1 MMRGFQTIL
10 QSSLGKP
17 WISGKPWHIQ
27 RRDGLGFG
35 WDGLNLPSLKIHSQ
49 CYKFHASTM
58 FNWFIQIPGDF
69 FRSYGRK
76 ITIFDVL
83 KNHHVY
89 IYIYVYHL
97 FLWAVFHV
105 SMFNNHWLSPLV
117 HHSKGAGWASAGA
130 TMMLPCWSTSCWSRN
145 ALTFWRVDLCLIS
158 VSPDLSIVPFFKK
171 SGANHLLTT
180 LQISHEYEHD
190 QPDVQSHANHLR
202 KTCPT
207 RLPLGPRLEDVVA
220 PQQPHFDQTVEV
232 VVWIR
237 DTVVALRFHPTGP
250 VDSSG
255 REA

>member
-89 IYIYVYHL
+89 IYMFIIYFYGR
-97 FLWAVFHV
+97 F
-105 SMFNNHWLSPLV
+105 SMFLCSITIGYPLWFTIQKVPAEHPQGQRWCCHADPLPAGPGTHW
-117 HHSKGAGWASAGA
+117 
-130 TMMLPCWSTSCWSRN
+130 R
-145 ALTFWRVDLCLIS
+145 FEELIS
-158 VSPDLSIVPFFKK
+158 V
-171 SGANHLLTT
+171 
-180 LQISHEYEHD
+180 
-190 QPDVQSHANHLR
+190 
-202 KTCPT
+202 
-207 RLPLGPRLEDVVA
+207 
-220 PQQPHFDQTVEV
+220 
-232 VVWIR
+232 
-237 DTVVALRFHPTGP
+237 
-250 VDSSG
+250 
-255 REA
+255 

>member
-1 MMRGFQTIL
+1 M
-10 QSSLGKP
+10 
-17 WISGKPWHIQ
+17 
-27 RRDGLGFG
+27 G
-35 WDGLNLPSLKIHSQ
+35 WDSDEMGLTYPHWKSTVSAINFMLQLCSTGSSKSPVIFFVAMEGKSPFLMFWKII
-49 CYKFHASTM
+49 M
-58 FNWFIQIPGDF
+58 F
-69 FRSYGRK
+69 
-76 ITIFDVL
+76 
-83 KNHHVY
+83 